1 MTRSTLGLS
10 PALEGYLSAHSP
22 QDSVLRA
29 LAERTAPMEDSNMQI
44 GPNQG
49 AYLAWLVRTLLAKRC
64 IEIGVFTGYSSLC
77 TALALPD
84 DGYLLAC
91 DVSDEWT
98 TIAREYF
105 RQAGVQDKIELV
117 LAPAKQTLQARI
129 EAGEAGSYDFAF
141 IDADKEAYGEYYEL
155 CLRLLRVGGVIAFDN
170 MLWGGSVADENN
182 ERAST
187 IAIRKMNDAIIA
199 DPRVYSSL
207 VPVGD
212 GILLATKK

>member
-1 MTRSTLGLS
+1 
-10 PALEGYLSAHSP
+10 
-22 QDSVLRA
+22 
-29 LAERTAPMEDSNMQI
+29 MQI